1 MPQIPA
7 LALAFLLLTVAACAG
22 ETKADPGLAFGEHVA
37 ETLEEVGAFH
47 AALDDPEIARLP
59 SEAREERYR
68 EIDEGVRALIETTE
82 QIDVPQGFAEAHSD
96 LSAMLVNEREIW
108 VHMVLYARTG
118 QELHS
123 VLAGELAF
131 DASKQVFGLLSLM
144 RAALVAAGIDAA
156 DVGLD
161 AVVFAA
167 ARPSSG
173 EQVEAPPTPTPIPA
187 VVAAPTSTA
196 TPPSPTPQATATL
209 TPFPTATPSPVPS
222 PSERRPSPTPL
233 PAATA
238 SPTPSPTPTP
248 TATATAVPSPTPAAS
263 PTPAI
268 TEGELVVIRF
278 QDRRGS
284 PAFVAHW
291 IVDLEPGALAAI
303 EYPFVAGDD
312 LEISVVMGLDALGTR
327 LRLAYMEGP
336 DRGRLVQHEDFQRPQ
351 NTDVAV
357 EAGGLHRFYF
367 DNTSSEVHMV
377 AHLLIT
383 YHEAAPGSVIP
394 PERN

>member
-1 MPQIPA
+1 MRS
-7 LALAFLLLTVAACAG
+7 
-22 ETKADPGLAFGEHVA
+22 DPDV
-37 ETLEEVGAFH
+37 T
-47 AALDDPEIARLP
+47 RLS
-59 SEAREERYR
+59 SEAREERYS
-68 EIDEGVRALIETTE
+68 EIEEGVRALIETTE

-131 DASKQVFGLLSLM
+131 DASKQVFDLLSMM
-144 RAALVAAGIDAA
+144 RRALTASGIDAA

-173 EQVEAPPTPTPIPA
+173 EQVEAPPTPTPVPA
-187 VVAAPTSTA
+187 VALPSTPTTV
-196 TPPSPTPQATATL
+196 PPSPTPQATAT
-209 TPFPTATPSPVPS
+209 PVPTATPSPVPS
-222 PSERRPSPTPL
+222 PAPSPPRPPPTATPTS
-233 PAATA
+233 A
-238 SPTPSPTPTP
+238 PTPAPPPTP
-248 TATATAVPSPTPAAS
+248 TASATAVPSPTPT
-263 PTPAI
+263 PTPI
-268 TEGELVVIRF
+268 VTDGELVVIRF
-278 QDRRGS
+278 QDRRGA

-291 IVDLEPGALAAI
+291 TVELEPGMLAAI

-367 DNTSSEVHMV
+367 DNTSNEVPMV

-394 PERN
+394 RERN